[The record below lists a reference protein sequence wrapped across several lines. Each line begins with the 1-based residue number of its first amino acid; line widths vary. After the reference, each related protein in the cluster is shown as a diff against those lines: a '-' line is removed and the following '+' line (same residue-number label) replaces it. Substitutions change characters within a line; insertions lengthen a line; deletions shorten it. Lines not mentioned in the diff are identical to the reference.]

1 MGTDVEIWMLFAP
14 FWLLGMFAALGALW
28 HFVQFLS
35 VHGKAHAAGQV
46 SKKYEFGT
54 RLQPHE
60 TTTQGRHHLTRAR
73 TAVLLFVGFIAL
85 GLVAG
90 VLWTLWR
97 G

>member
-1 MGTDVEIWMLFAP
+1 MATDVEIWMLFAP

-28 HFVQFLS
+28 HFVQFLN

-46 SKKYEFGT
+46 PRKYEFGAPV
-54 RLQPHE
+54 RPHE
-60 TTTQGRHHLTRAR
+60 TTAQGHHHFTRAK
-73 TAVLLFVGFIAL
+73 TAFLLFVALIAL
-85 GLVAG
+85 GVAAG

>member
-28 HFVQFLS
+28 HFVRFLS
-35 VHGKAHAAGQV
+35 VHGKAHAAGHV
-46 SKKYEFGT
+46 PKYELGT
-54 RLQPHE
+54 RLHPHG
-60 TTTQGRHHLTRAR
+60 TTAEGRHHYRRAQI
-73 TAVLLFVGFIAL
+73 ALMLFAGLIVL

-90 VLWTLWR
+90 VLWSLSR

>member
-1 MGTDVEIWMLFAP
+1 MATDIEIWMLFAP

-28 HFVQFLS
+28 HFTHL
-35 VHGKAHAAGQV
+35 
-46 SKKYEFGT
+46 GT
-54 RLQPHE
+54 RLHPHAMSPE
-60 TTTQGRHHLTRAR
+60 SHHHFRWAKIGLTAC
-73 TAVLLFVGFIAL
+73 AVVLTL

>member
-35 VHGKAHAAGQV
+35 VHGKAHAAGHV
-46 SKKYEFGT
+46 PKYELGT

-60 TTTQGRHHLTRAR
+60 TTAKAHHHFTRAKM
-73 TAVLLFVGFIAL
+73 ALLVFVGFVAL

-90 VLWTLWR
+90 VVWSLWR

>member
-35 VHGKAHAAGQV
+35 VHGKAHAAGHV
-46 SKKYEFGT
+46 PKKYELGT

-60 TTTQGRHHLTRAR
+60 TTPQGQHHFTRAK
-73 TAVLLFVGFIAL
+73 TALMLFVGFIAL

-90 VLWTLWR
+90 ILWSVWR

>member
-1 MGTDVEIWMLFAP
+1 MLFAP

-28 HFVQFLS
+28 HFVQFLN

-46 SKKYEFGT
+46 PRKYEFGAPV
-54 RLQPHE
+54 RPHE
-60 TTTQGRHHLTRAR
+60 TTAQGHHHFTRAK
-73 TAVLLFVGFIAL
+73 TALLLFVAFIAL
-85 GLVAG
+85 GVAAG

>member
-35 VHGKAHAAGQV
+35 VHRKAHAAGQV
-46 SKKYEFGT
+46 SKKYELGA

-60 TTTQGRHHLTRAR
+60 TTAQGHHHFTKAKSAL
-73 TAVLLFVGFIAL
+73 LLFVGFIAL

>member
-28 HFVQFLS
+28 HFVRFLS

-46 SKKYEFGT
+46 PRKYELGK

-60 TTTQGRHHLTRAR
+60 TTTQGHRHFTRAKN
-73 TAVLLFVGFIAL
+73 ALLLFVGFIAL

-90 VLWTLWR
+90 ILWTLWR